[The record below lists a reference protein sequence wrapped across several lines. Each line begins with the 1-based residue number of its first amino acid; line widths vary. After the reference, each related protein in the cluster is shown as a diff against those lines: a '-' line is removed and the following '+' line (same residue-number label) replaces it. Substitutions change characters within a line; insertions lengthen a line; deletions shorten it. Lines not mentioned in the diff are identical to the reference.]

1 MRFRERYSL
10 SCAGWKANNDE
21 EEPERAGISNSA
33 LERRG
38 RMFWEGWGDE
48 RY

>member
-33 LERRG
+33 LGGAKGSDVLGGMG
-38 RMFWEGWGDE
+38 R
-48 RY
+48 